1 MTKKYKTAATWIVS
15 KEDEGHEKAMK
26 QSNKVKFLKII
37 FNEKRKDMT
46 KNGVNVGVIQV
57 ALSCSFSC
65 AHLFNLRGCTLFS
78 MCKSVCVVPSSHL
91 RFYVFCAILRR

>member
-37 FNEKRKDMT
+37 FNEKKKKT
-46 KNGVNVGVIQV
+46 
-57 ALSCSFSC
+57 
-65 AHLFNLRGCTLFS
+65 
-78 MCKSVCVVPSSHL
+78 
-91 RFYVFCAILRR
+91 